1 MTAIGS
7 YIREFQVD
15 TLVHVTIYLGAAA
28 GLTFFIFLS
37 FGQTEK
43 NANKSG
49 DYRHQCHVHLVF
61 HEQLSEGYCCCVT
74 N

>member
-15 TLVHVTIYLGAAA
+15 TLVHVIINFGAT
-28 GLTFFIFLS
+28 GLTFLIFLYL
-37 FGQTEK
+37 GQTEK

-49 DYRHQCHVHLVF
+49 DYRHQCHVHLVS
-61 HEQLSEGYCCCVT
+61 HEQLSEGNCCCLT